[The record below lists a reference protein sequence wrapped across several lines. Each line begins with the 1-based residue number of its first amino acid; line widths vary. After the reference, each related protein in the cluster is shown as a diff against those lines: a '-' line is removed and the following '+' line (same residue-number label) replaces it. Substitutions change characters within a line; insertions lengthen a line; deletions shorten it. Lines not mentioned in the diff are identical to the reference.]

1 MRRTLQAGAWNIAAG
16 LGTAGAGL
24 LYTSLTA
31 RVVSLGALGDLG
43 VIITV
48 SGVIAVLESARV
60 QDLTAVYTSSAGS
73 PPVPTRRTFGYA
85 SAVLLIAILLLY
97 VAAGRPAAITA
108 ALVWSGAV
116 LQVVTAPL
124 TAAAQAGNRYDRIAM
139 TSLVGLSIGVAVAL
153 GLARRLGLPGIGL
166 GLLASSAFSRG
177 SLWVVGRDDWLRF
190 RRRADAEQGPPELA
204 QLGALVALNGVA
216 QVVNLT
222 DITTVRGIAG
232 TQEAGR
238 YRAGTQLPTALILL
252 IYRGFDVLL
261 PRLAAGTTAEAAR
274 LLRRAA
280 PAFSMLIGATL
291 GGVVALRNPDVRLK
305 ADTALLRLPLVGRLI
320 RDLHGAKMA
329 RTLSTM
335 IAAGLPVLEG
345 LTITART
352 VSNRR
357 LRLATET
364 MADAVREG
372 GGLSAAM
379 RRADVFP
386 PILVYMTA
394 SGESSGRLEP
404 MLERAADYLEREF
417 STFTAVMLSLL
428 EPAIIVV
435 MGGVVALIVLSIL
448 LPILQI
454 NTLAMG

>member
-1 MRRTLQAGAWNIAAG
+1 MAAFDYVAVDAGGRTVSGAVTASDETTARALLGKRRLMPLEVLPARTGAARTNTPLVRGGKLDASTLALTTRQLATLVSVAPIEEALRTIALQADRPAVRRVLEGVHAG
-16 LGTAGAGL
+16 VMEGRRLSDAMSLQGQAFPPLYRAMVSAGEA
-24 LYTSLTA
+24 S
-31 RVVSLGALGDLG
+31 GALQPILERLADGLERDQQVQGKVITALVYPAVLAVVALG
-43 VIITV
+43 VITALMAFVVPKVVDQFDSMHQTLPLLTRLVIGV
-48 SGVIAVLESARV
+48 SHLMRDWGW
-60 QDLTAVYTSSAGS
+60 
-73 PPVPTRRTFGYA
+73 
-85 SAVLLIAILLLY
+85 LIILLL
-97 VAAGRPAAITA
+97 VVGA
-108 ALVWSGAV
+108 ALGA
-116 LQVVTAPL
+116 A
-124 TAAAQAGNRYDRIAM
+124 
-139 TSLVGLSIGVAVAL
+139 
-153 GLARRLGLPGIGL
+153 
-166 GLLASSAFSRG
+166 
-177 SLWVVGRDDWLRF
+177 
-190 RRRADAEQGPPELA
+190 
-204 QLGALVALNGVA
+204 
-216 QVVNLT
+216 
-222 DITTVRGIAG
+222 
-232 TQEAGR
+232 
-238 YRAGTQLPTALILL
+238 
-252 IYRGFDVLL
+252 
-261 PRLAAGTTAEAAR
+261 
-274 LLRRAA
+274 
-280 PAFSMLIGATL
+280 
-291 GGVVALRNPDVRLK
+291 ALRNPAVRLR
-305 ADTALLRLPLVGRLI
+305 ADTLILKLPLIGRLT

-364 MADAVREG
+364 MAEAVREG

-404 MLERAADYLEREF
+404 MMERAADYLEREF

>member
-1 MRRTLQAGAWNIAAG
+1 MAAFDYIAVDAGGRTVTGAVTAADEVAVRTALARRKLMPLEVTTARGTASRVEQPGPRKATKLDAKTLALTTRQLSTLVSVAPIEEALRTIALQADRPAVRRVLDGVHAG
-16 LGTAGAGL
+16 VREGRRLADAMALQGRAFPPLYRAMVSAGE
-24 LYTSLTA
+24 TS
-31 RVVSLGALGDLG
+31 GALESILERLAEGLERDQIVRGKVITALVYPIVLAVVALG
-43 VIITV
+43 VIGAMMTFVVPRVVDQFDSMNQTLPLLTRLVIGV
-48 SGVIAVLESARV
+48 SDLMRDWGWLLALVIV
-60 QDLTAVYTSSAGS
+60 AGGL
-73 PPVPTRRTFGYA
+73 VG
-85 SAVLLIAILLLY
+85 
-97 VAAGRPAAITA
+97 A
-108 ALVWSGAV
+108 AL
-116 LQVVTAPL
+116 
-124 TAAAQAGNRYDRIAM
+124 
-139 TSLVGLSIGVAVAL
+139 
-153 GLARRLGLPGIGL
+153 
-166 GLLASSAFSRG
+166 
-177 SLWVVGRDDWLRF
+177 
-190 RRRADAEQGPPELA
+190 
-204 QLGALVALNGVA
+204 
-216 QVVNLT
+216 
-222 DITTVRGIAG
+222 
-232 TQEAGR
+232 
-238 YRAGTQLPTALILL
+238 
-252 IYRGFDVLL
+252 
-261 PRLAAGTTAEAAR
+261 
-274 LLRRAA
+274 
-280 PAFSMLIGATL
+280 
-291 GGVVALRNPDVRLK
+291 LRNPAMRLR
-305 ADTALLRLPLVGRLI
+305 ADTALLRLPIVGRLT
-320 RDLHGAKMA
+320 RDLHGARMA

-345 LTITART
+345 LTITGRT

>member
-1 MRRTLQAGAWNIAAG
+1 MAAFDYVAVDAGGRTLTGALTAADEAAARALLERRKLMPLEITTGRGAPRKVDRLGQTRGGKLNARTLALTTRQLATLVSVAPLEEALRTIALQADRPAVRRVLDGVHGGVMEGRRLSDAMALQGQAFPPLYRAMVSAGETSGALEPILERLADG
-16 LGTAGAGL
+16 LERDQTVRGKVITALVYPAVLAVVALGVIGALMTFVVPRVVDQFDSMNQTLPLLTRLVIGVSDGMSDWGWLAGL
-24 LYTSLTA
+24 LL
-31 RVVSLGALGDLG
+31 
-43 VIITV
+43 
-48 SGVIAVLESARV
+48 
-60 QDLTAVYTSSAGS
+60 
-73 PPVPTRRTFGYA
+73 
-85 SAVLLIAILLLY
+85 
-97 VAAGRPAAITA
+97 
-108 ALVWSGAV
+108 
-116 LQVVTAPL
+116 
-124 TAAAQAGNRYDRIAM
+124 AAA
-139 TSLVGLSIGVAVAL
+139 
-153 GLARRLGLPGIGL
+153 
-166 GLLASSAFSRG
+166 
-177 SLWVVGRDDWLRF
+177 
-190 RRRADAEQGPPELA
+190 
-204 QLGALVALNGVA
+204 
-216 QVVNLT
+216 
-222 DITTVRGIAG
+222 
-232 TQEAGR
+232 
-238 YRAGTQLPTALILL
+238 
-252 IYRGFDVLL
+252 
-261 PRLAAGTTAEAAR
+261 LAAGA
-274 LLRRAA
+274 
-280 PAFSMLIGATL
+280 
-291 GGVVALRNPDVRLK
+291 VALRNPVVRLR
-305 ADTALLRLPLVGRLI
+305 ADTVLLRLPLVGRLI

-386 PILVYMTA
+386 PILVHMTA

>member
-1 MRRTLQAGAWNIAAG
+1 MAGFDYVAVDARGRTVRGTLTAADEAAVRTLLGRRRLMPLEIHSTRGTLPEAARTTAAG
-16 LGTAGAGL
+16 RGGKLDARTLALTTRQLATLVSVAPIEEALRTIALQADRPAVRRVLERVHAGVMEGRRLSDAMALQGQAFPPLYRAMVSAGE
-24 LYTSLTA
+24 TS
-31 RVVSLGALGDLG
+31 GALEPILERLADGLERDQVVRGRVITALVYPAVLAVVALG
-43 VIITV
+43 VIGALMIFVVPRVVDQFDSMNQTLPLLTRL
-48 SGVIAVLESARV
+48 VIGLSDGMR
-60 QDLTAVYTSSAGS
+60 DWGWL
-73 PPVPTRRTFGYA
+73 
-85 SAVLLIAILLLY
+85 
-97 VAAGRPAAITA
+97 A
-108 ALVWSGAV
+108 ALVI
-116 LQVVTAPL
+116 LL
-124 TAAAQAGNRYDRIAM
+124 TGLAGAAA
-139 TSLVGLSIGVAVAL
+139 
-153 GLARRLGLPGIGL
+153 
-166 GLLASSAFSRG
+166 
-177 SLWVVGRDDWLRF
+177 LRK
-190 RRRADAEQGPPELA
+190 P
-204 QLGALVALNGVA
+204 
-216 QVVNLT
+216 
-222 DITTVRGIAG
+222 
-232 TQEAGR
+232 
-238 YRAGTQLPTALILL
+238 
-252 IYRGFDVLL
+252 
-261 PRLAAGTTAEAAR
+261 
-274 LLRRAA
+274 
-280 PAFSMLIGATL
+280 
-291 GGVVALRNPDVRLK
+291 ALRLR
-305 ADTALLRLPLVGRLI
+305 ADTALLRLPLIGRLT

-352 VSNRR
+352 VFNRR

-386 PILVYMTA
+386 PILVTMTA
-394 SGESSGRLEP
+394 SGEASGRLEP

>member
-1 MRRTLQAGAWNIAAG
+1 MAAFDYVAVDTGGRTVSGALTAADEVAARALLGKRRLMPLEVSPARTGAARTAAPSAKGAKLDSRTLALTTRQLATLVSVAPIEEALRTIALQADRPAVRRVFEGVHAG
-16 LGTAGAGL
+16 VMEGRRLSDAMGLQGQAFPPLYRAMVSAGEA
-24 LYTSLTA
+24 S
-31 RVVSLGALGDLG
+31 GALQPILERLADGLERDQQVQGKVITALVYPAVLAVVALG
-43 VIITV
+43 VITALMAFVVPKVVDQFDSMHQTLPLLTRLVIGV
-48 SGVIAVLESARV
+48 SHLMRDWGW
-60 QDLTAVYTSSAGS
+60 
-73 PPVPTRRTFGYA
+73 
-85 SAVLLIAILLLY
+85 LIILLL
-97 VAAGRPAAITA
+97 VVGA
-108 ALVWSGAV
+108 ALGA
-116 LQVVTAPL
+116 A
-124 TAAAQAGNRYDRIAM
+124 
-139 TSLVGLSIGVAVAL
+139 
-153 GLARRLGLPGIGL
+153 
-166 GLLASSAFSRG
+166 
-177 SLWVVGRDDWLRF
+177 
-190 RRRADAEQGPPELA
+190 
-204 QLGALVALNGVA
+204 
-216 QVVNLT
+216 
-222 DITTVRGIAG
+222 
-232 TQEAGR
+232 
-238 YRAGTQLPTALILL
+238 
-252 IYRGFDVLL
+252 
-261 PRLAAGTTAEAAR
+261 
-274 LLRRAA
+274 
-280 PAFSMLIGATL
+280 
-291 GGVVALRNPDVRLK
+291 ALRNPAVRLR
-305 ADTALLRLPLVGRLI
+305 ADTLILKLPLIGRLT

-364 MADAVREG
+364 MAEAVREG

-404 MLERAADYLEREF
+404 MMERAADYLEREF

>member
-1 MRRTLQAGAWNIAAG
+1 MAAFDYVAVDAAG
-16 LGTAGAGL
+16 RTVSGALTAADEVAARSL
-24 LYTSLTA
+24 LSRRRLASLEITPA
-31 RVVSLGALGDLG
+31 RVVGRAETAARPGGKLNAKTLALTTRQLATLISVAPIEEALRTLALQADRVAVRRVLEGVHAGVMEGRRLSDAMSRQGQAFPPLYRAMVSAGEQSGALQPILERLADGLERDQQVRGKVITALVYPCVLAVVALG
-43 VIITV
+43 VIGALMTFVVPKVVDQFDSMNQTLPLLTRLVIGV
-48 SGVIAVLESARV
+48 SDLMRNWGWLVLVVLAVL
-60 QDLTAVYTSSAGS
+60 
-73 PPVPTRRTFGYA
+73 
-85 SAVLLIAILLLY
+85 
-97 VAAGRPAAITA
+97 
-108 ALVWSGAV
+108 
-116 LQVVTAPL
+116 
-124 TAAAQAGNRYDRIAM
+124 AAA
-139 TSLVGLSIGVAVAL
+139 
-153 GLARRLGLPGIGL
+153 
-166 GLLASSAFSRG
+166 
-177 SLWVVGRDDWLRF
+177 
-190 RRRADAEQGPPELA
+190 
-204 QLGALVALNGVA
+204 
-216 QVVNLT
+216 
-222 DITTVRGIAG
+222 
-232 TQEAGR
+232 
-238 YRAGTQLPTALILL
+238 
-252 IYRGFDVLL
+252 
-261 PRLAAGTTAEAAR
+261 
-274 LLRRAA
+274 
-280 PAFSMLIGATL
+280 
-291 GGVVALRNPDVRLK
+291 GVVARRRPEIRMTMDRAV
-305 ADTALLRLPLVGRLI
+305 LRLPLVGRLT

-352 VSNRR
+352 VSNRA
-357 LRLATET
+357 LRQATEA

>member
-1 MRRTLQAGAWNIAAG
+1 MAAFDYVAVDAGGRTVTGALAAPDEDAVRAVLARRKLMPLEVTTARSGTRVEPAGPRKAAKLDAKTLALTTRQLSTLVSVAPIEEALRTIALQADRPAVRRVLDGVHAG
-16 LGTAGAGL
+16 VMEGRRLSDAMALQGQAFPPLYRAMVSAGE
-24 LYTSLTA
+24 TS
-31 RVVSLGALGDLG
+31 GALGPILERLADGLERDQVVRGKVVTALVYPIVLAVVALG
-43 VIITV
+43 VITAMMTFVVPKVVDQFDSMNQTLPFLTRLVIGV
-48 SGVIAVLESARV
+48 SHLMRDWGWLLALVLIAGGLI
-60 QDLTAVYTSSAGS
+60 G
-73 PPVPTRRTFGYA
+73 
-85 SAVLLIAILLLY
+85 AVLL
-97 VAAGRPAAITA
+97 
-108 ALVWSGAV
+108 
-116 LQVVTAPL
+116 
-124 TAAAQAGNRYDRIAM
+124 
-139 TSLVGLSIGVAVAL
+139 
-153 GLARRLGLPGIGL
+153 
-166 GLLASSAFSRG
+166 
-177 SLWVVGRDDWLRF
+177 
-190 RRRADAEQGPPELA
+190 
-204 QLGALVALNGVA
+204 
-216 QVVNLT
+216 
-222 DITTVRGIAG
+222 
-232 TQEAGR
+232 
-238 YRAGTQLPTALILL
+238 
-252 IYRGFDVLL
+252 
-261 PRLAAGTTAEAAR
+261 
-274 LLRRAA
+274 
-280 PAFSMLIGATL
+280 
-291 GGVVALRNPDVRLK
+291 RNPAIRLRV
-305 ADTALLRLPLVGRLI
+305 DTALLKLPLIGRLT
-320 RDLHGAKMA
+320 RDLHGARMA

-345 LTITART
+345 LIITART